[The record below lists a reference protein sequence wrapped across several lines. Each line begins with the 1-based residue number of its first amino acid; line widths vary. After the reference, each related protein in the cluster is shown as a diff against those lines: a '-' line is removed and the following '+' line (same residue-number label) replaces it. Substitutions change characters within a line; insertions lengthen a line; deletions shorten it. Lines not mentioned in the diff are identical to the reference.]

1 MGRGLSLG
9 LCPWA
14 SLVVCDS
21 YRLGGGPVLR
31 QEGSG
36 PMSRAVCESFL
47 RDWEGFLG
55 TRVVGVPSPI
65 SIMTSSK
72 NSSCSGY
79 CYQPLALLSVLRPR
93 AVGWPSSSL

>member
-1 MGRGLSLG
+1 MGRGLSLD

-36 PMSRAVCESFL
+36 PMGRAVCESFP

-55 TRVVGVPSPI
+55 TRVVGAHQH
-65 SIMTSSK
+65 
-72 NSSCSGY
+72 NDSSCSGDY
-79 CYQPLALLSVLRPR
+79 YQP
-93 AVGWPSSSL
+93 